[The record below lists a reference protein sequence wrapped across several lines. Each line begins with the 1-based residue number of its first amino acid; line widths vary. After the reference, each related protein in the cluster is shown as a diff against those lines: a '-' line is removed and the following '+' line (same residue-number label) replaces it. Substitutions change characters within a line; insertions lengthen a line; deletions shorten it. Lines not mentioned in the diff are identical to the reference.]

1 MAEGGLEMSTLK
13 AGVSFPLQNL
23 TPLPGQTVSN
33 LDDMA
38 GHPSV
43 KPEEIPRARKL
54 NLPPIKKGQPGPATD
69 SFPKAES
76 PRVEQ
81 KSAAG
86 KGVDNAGHTRGK
98 SRRTGTRTL
107 AIKEGVKETPEEDE
121 PNETSSFSNVLSK
134 VVKIVLGVVLFSAMS
149 CGILATKLS
158 LLVMVQPLRQDV
170 GSDATCDV
178 KRCLDDTLCRASDTD
193 LAVLDTEDLECVQV
207 TTVLTLSLAIMVPY
221 AGVLLWSLWEG
232 AFNSRAPWPRWH
244 ACLVGI
250 FTSFLEVVGICVF
263 VFQVLPSPVPLSL
276 TVLVMNA
283 AHLFPLMVYVY
294 YHLKLF
300 CGRKNREDA
309 LCVIMLS
316 FGLLMCAVGLG
327 GYGYQSFSSY
337 NETLWSQEN
346 QELGSGLQENQELGS
361 GLQELGSGSQE
372 NTDLVSQENISTWY
386 WIFMALGL
394 LSLSWIPKI
403 KEFEISLKK
412 VRNSSAPNRVGVEGG
427 EESTDVDTRRG
438 DGLTD
443 GTANDF
449 GARWK
454 MGIIT
459 NLFKLL
465 VTLPTAI
472 FIIAVQDEIVGDPS
486 ADSWIS
492 QWISQPLW
500 RIERNWVYFVAFLI
514 NICSAFGVALLAVVA
529 CKSKLQL
536 AFALSTVMSSV
547 LFIIITEYA
556 RPLCEFIPGLNVCE
570 DVDKVVWW
578 VTALVIAGMLL
589 AEVVMVLCI
598 YLSPEEVMEPEGK
611 LFWVPGYN
619 AVFLDQHLLL
629 NKKTKFNSPQEF
641 QKKHQTSKNTH
652 VFICTTMFRESEEEM
667 SQLIKSIR
675 DMATSPSEEDRRK
688 YESHILFDDGC
699 KQGDLQHFAI
709 QLLSII
715 HKMTKTGTDKDPH
728 SLLDECIKWQTPYGL
743 QLQFDWKTDGD
754 DSRGMRFFIHLK
766 DNLIV
771 KNKKRWSQ
779 IMYMTYILD
788 YAAYYKPLGMES
800 GAIEDASIKW
810 LPESS
815 QDGSLRLHG
824 QPVWEGAA
832 SNAEQEISIDLG
844 EELRVTGIV
853 LQAGDSGTNGLVTKI
868 KVEDQEIQVP
878 WPDKAQADSTVTC
891 LLEEEISTT
900 NVKIALLDWNGRDD
914 SPPKPPCLRMELLG
928 CAEGDLDR
936 DTYILATDADV
947 KFTPKSANSLLDLAQ
962 WNPDV
967 GAVCGRTHCLGSGPM
982 YWLQL
987 FDYAVGHWFQ
997 KAANSTLGTVLC
1009 CPGCF
1014 SVYRCSAV
1022 RECVSTY
1029 ATKTEVAKDFLM
1041 KDMGED
1047 RWLCTLM
1054 VERGKRLVYTSI
1066 AEDSTFVPESF
1077 DEFFNQR
1084 RRWGPST
1091 VANQIELLRKW
1102 KRGDIKNSSV
1112 SFLFMLY
1119 QLLLF
1124 FSFLIGP
1131 ATAILIASGGL
1142 DFYLSGSFPLEATIA
1157 IMSILTFLFGFIC
1170 LRYKQDTQLK
1180 WAKALGSLFG
1190 VVMIMVMVALV
1201 EKIVK
1206 TSVDFV
1212 GSGSIAPPDTN
1223 STFGID
1229 EVLPAVDTFYFVA
1242 TIGMFIVTGLVHL
1255 PEFYCL
1261 FSGILYFLALPTTFI
1276 FLNIYGVCNLTDKS
1290 WGTREG
1296 ATGGGS
1302 QDGGGDIFDSIG
1314 KTFRRMLGMSQES
1327 KDETKLNDP
1336 GKQDKPKA
1344 GADDKA
1350 DVTTPL
1356 LDTVDEEEED
1366 GDDLTH
1372 ADLSDIRQEAKSYG
1386 LEVVN
1391 VPGDGNCFFRAVA
1404 HDPSVRMNSAELR
1417 KEAVK
1422 HITNNQST
1430 FQRFLSSDDGYEDF
1444 QQYLSSMGKEGTYA
1458 DHIAIQATADV
1469 LKIPIH
1475 ILNEDRPTTLI
1486 KPQQGSD
1493 RSPIFVGYLRDSE
1506 HYVATRMLKKVNGGM
1521 RRKSRRSAKV
1531 SMMVLPG
1538 QEVSEWLATVFS
1550 GDDYLKNLY
1559 EPSFIN
1565 NGYDD
1570 TSYIAEMTSEDLE
1583 KIDIKDDLHR
1593 ERLLSH
1599 IKKLKPRRFRSR
1611 IPNDTADWLTRI
1623 GLPEYIEKFERDFKG
1638 KHDLARLKSHNL
1650 QRLFDRLGIKKRA
1663 HIDRLKK
1670 SIASMREPTDEEKL
1684 HEEVRRLIEKKQV
1697 KDMAHAEPLMKKQHD
1712 IWEDLRDCCLDPD
1725 RDMFS
1730 SNDAALKKQL
1740 GDLRDSAIKVL
1751 SLINI
1756 LWLVVMVTIAKSDV
1770 LRVSGH
1776 NPLGIASL
1784 FIFGAIQI
1792 IQFLAMLYHRA
1803 MAFLHW
1809 VARVN
1814 ITEEE

>member
-54 NLPPIKKGQPGPATD
+54 NLPPIKKGQPGPAND
-69 SFPKAES
+69 SSPKAES

-86 KGVDNAGHTRGK
+86 KGVDNAGHTGGK

-134 VVKIVLGVVLFSAMS
+134 VVKIVLGIVLFSAMS
-149 CGILATKLS
+149 CGFLATKLS
-158 LLVMVQPLRQDV
+158 LLVMVQPLHANV
-170 GSDATCDV
+170 SENATCEVNVLCFLNDGIFDTSNDKV
-178 KRCLDDTLCRASDTD
+178 ICFLKDTLFSTLDTDRDDVTCFLTDDFCRTPDAYDNVTCFLDETSCRTSDTNVNACD
-193 LAVLDTEDLECVQV
+193 CV
-207 TTVLTLSLAIMVPY
+207 TTVVTLSLAIMVPY

-244 ACLVGI
+244 ACLVGL
-250 FTSFLEVVGICVF
+250 FTSLLEVVGICVF
-263 VFQVLPSPVPLSL
+263 VFQVLPSATLPSF
-276 TVLVMNA
+276 TVLVMSVV
-283 AHLFPLMVYVY
+283 HLFPLMVYFY
-294 YHLKLF
+294 YHLKLC
-300 CGRKNREDA
+300 CGRTNRKDA

-316 FGLLMCAVGLG
+316 FGVIMCILG
-327 GYGYQSFSSY
+327 FFGYSIRFIASPPDQWAWFF
-337 NETLWSQEN
+337 L
-346 QELGSGLQENQELGS
+346 
-361 GLQELGSGSQE
+361 
-372 NTDLVSQENISTWY
+372 
-386 WIFMALGL
+386 ALGL

-412 VRNSSAPNRVGVEGG
+412 VRNTSARNRVGVEGG
-427 EESTDVDTRRG
+427 EESTDGTANNDADTSRCQ
-438 DGLTD
+438 GLTD
-443 GTANDF
+443 GRANDF

-465 VTLPTAI
+465 ATPLTVLVI
-472 FIIAVQDEIVGDPS
+472 MELNKIVGDP
-486 ADSWIS
+486 WKTPW
-492 QWISQPLW
+492 QWESLPLW
-500 RIERNWVYFVAFLI
+500 RIDRNWVYFVAFLI
-514 NICSAFGVALLAVVA
+514 NMCSAFGVALLAVVA

-536 AFALSTVMSSV
+536 AFALSTVMSSL
-547 LFIIITEYA
+547 LFIITAYDSHLCKLIPWLNLCLEFSIQEPQVWEIVAVVAVVLTEIV
-556 RPLCEFIPGLNVCE
+556 L
-570 DVDKVVWW
+570 
-578 VTALVIAGMLL
+578 
-589 AEVVMVLCI
+589 VLCI

-743 QLQFDWKTDGD
+743 QLQFDWKTDED

-800 GAIEDASIKW
+800 GAIEDAQITRP
-810 LPESS
+810 PESS
-815 QDGSLRLHG
+815 QEGSLRLHG
-824 QPVWEGAA
+824 QSPWEGAA
-832 SNAEQEISIDLG
+832 SNAEQFSQEISIDLG

-928 CAEGDLDR
+928 YAEGDLDR

-1102 KRGDIKNSSV
+1102 KRGDINNSSV

-1206 TSVDFV
+1206 TVVDFV
-1212 GSGSIAPPDTN
+1212 DSGSIAAPGTN
-1223 STFGID
+1223 STFGIEEGD
-1229 EVLPAVDTFYFVA
+1229 LDRDTYILATDADVKFTPKSANSLLDLAQWNPDVGAVCGRT
-1242 TIGMFIVTGLVHL
+1242 H
-1255 PEFYCL
+1255 CL
-1261 FSGILYFLALPTTFI
+1261 GSGPMYWLQLFDYAVGHWFQKLAKLTLNAI
-1276 FLNIYGVCNLTDKS
+1276 FKRI
-1290 WGTREG
+1290 
-1296 ATGGGS
+1296 
-1302 QDGGGDIFDSIG
+1302 
-1314 KTFRRMLGMSQES
+1314 SQET
-1327 KDETKLNDP
+1327 KDETKANDP

-1344 GADDKA
+1344 GADDKD

-1444 QQYLSSMGKEGTYA
+1444 QQYLSRMGKEGTYA

-1493 RSPIFVGYLRDSE
+1493 RSPIFVGYLRDSK
-1506 HYVATRMLKKVNGGM
+1506 HYVATRTLKKVNGGM

-1650 QRLFDRLGIKKRA
+1650 QRLFDRLGIKKR
-1663 HIDRLKK
+1663 
-1670 SIASMREPTDEEKL
+1670 EEKL

-1770 LRVSGH
+1770 NL
-1776 NPLGIASL
+1776 
-1784 FIFGAIQI
+1784 IF
-1792 IQFLAMLYHRA
+1792 
-1803 MAFLHW
+1803 
-1809 VARVN
+1809 
-1814 ITEEE
+1814 